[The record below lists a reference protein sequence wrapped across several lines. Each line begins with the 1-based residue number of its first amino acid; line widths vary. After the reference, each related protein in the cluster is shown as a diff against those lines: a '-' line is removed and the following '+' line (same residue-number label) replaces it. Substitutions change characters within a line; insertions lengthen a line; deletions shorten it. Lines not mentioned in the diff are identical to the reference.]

1 MRSVTAG
8 IFGLLTL
15 GLAMAA
21 QAQYYGRPPPPP
33 PPQYGPPPPGAWV
46 PPPNWNRRF
55 EIGCGSSQ
63 HRYGFCKVDVGRHG
77 RVYIRRQTSKS
88 ACVEGQTWG
97 WNRAGIW
104 VDRGCGGRFVV
115 DRRW

>member
-8 IFGLLTL
+8 IVGLFTL

-33 PPQYGPPPPGAWV
+33 PPPPQYGPHPWV
-46 PPPNWNRRF
+46 PPPNWNQRF
-55 EIGCGSSQ
+55 ELGCGSSQ
-63 HRYGFCKVDVGRHG
+63 HRYGFCQVDVGRHG
-77 RVYIRRQTSKS
+77 RVYMRRQTSKS
-88 ACVEGQTWG
+88 ACIEGQTWG

-104 VDRGCGGRFVV
+104 VDRGCGARFVV